1 LALPV
6 AAADHHPALRDLTI
20 DQPSVQVAVRDHHPA
35 LYPTVAVKK
44 APEPVTEALDV
55 ETQMAAPTLGP
66 EEEIA
71 DPAYWDTVLAPDVDD
86 QDWNDYAAIMA
97 PEEGQTAD
105 LFQPPHARMRPD
117 IPHQFPR
124 SPTIT
129 GIPID
134 PDSPAGNLQAKPLW
148 LANAVVPRHR
158 GTGPMIAIVIDDAGI
173 AQKRTARAIALPAP
187 LTIAFIPYSDNLKE
201 QARAA
206 RSRGHELLLH
216 IPMEPGRADADP
228 GHLALLTSLSQ
239 NEIIGRFRWALDQ
252 FDGYVGVNNHMGS
265 KFMARSDLVK
275 PVLDEIH
282 RRGLLFLDSRT
293 DHNTVGTRLA
303 QSMGMPHATR
313 NVFLDNDL
321 DAEKIE
327 AQLVE
332 LERVARRKGH
342 AIAIGHPHDVTT
354 DTLAKWIPSA
364 RARGFVL
371 VPVSTIVKLEYGPR
385 LAAVSAGGEPE
396 GFLGRTQ

>member
-1 LALPV
+1 
-6 AAADHHPALRDLTI
+6 
-20 DQPSVQVAVRDHHPA
+20 
-35 LYPTVAVKK
+35 
-44 APEPVTEALDV
+44 
-55 ETQMAAPTLGP
+55 MAAPTLGP

-187 LTIAFIPYSDNLKE
+187 NRH
-201 QARAA
+201 ARHV
-206 RSRGHELLLH
+206 RGGMSCCCISRWSPAE
-216 IPMEPGRADADP
+216 PMP
-228 GHLALLTSLSQ
+228 
-239 NEIIGRFRWALDQ
+239 
-252 FDGYVGVNNHMGS
+252 
-265 KFMARSDLVK
+265 
-275 PVLDEIH
+275 
-282 RRGLLFLDSRT
+282 
-293 DHNTVGTRLA
+293 TRVIWL
-303 QSMGMPHATR
+303 
-313 NVFLDNDL
+313 
-321 DAEKIE
+321 
-327 AQLVE
+327 
-332 LERVARRKGH
+332 
-342 AIAIGHPHDVTT
+342 
-354 DTLAKWIPSA
+354 
-364 RARGFVL
+364 
-371 VPVSTIVKLEYGPR
+371 Y
-385 LAAVSAGGEPE
+385 
-396 GFLGRTQ
+396 